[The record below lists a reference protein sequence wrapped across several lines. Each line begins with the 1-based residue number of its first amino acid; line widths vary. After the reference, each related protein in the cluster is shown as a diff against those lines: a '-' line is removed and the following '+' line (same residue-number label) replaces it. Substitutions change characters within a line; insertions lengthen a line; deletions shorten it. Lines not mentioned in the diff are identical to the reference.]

1 MQSDMLAK
9 CIAIS
14 RSHFLNVPYKD
25 LTIDQ
30 IYGVDDIGNKASRIC
45 HYCSVDVLKNILE
58 NESLRFSDVRFLN
71 DSTEFIEIIPLVKYV
86 AQHEEYASEFIDMIL
101 NESLIKELESY
112 RQPYIG
118 KEKIRKIMR
127 KKSIEHIR
135 VLFQRTKIHLLCGII
150 MQHLEVVLILFLI
163 LHGICLRAAI
173 SRK

>member
-30 IYGVDDIGNKASRIC
+30 IYGVDGIGNKASRIC

-71 DSTEFIEIIPLVKYV
+71 DSTELSEICCT
-86 AQHEEYASEFIDMIL
+86 A
-101 NESLIKELESY
+101 
-112 RQPYIG
+112 
-118 KEKIRKIMR
+118 
-127 KKSIEHIR
+127 
-135 VLFQRTKIHLLCGII
+135 
-150 MQHLEVVLILFLI
+150 
-163 LHGICLRAAI
+163 
-173 SRK
+173 

>member
-1 MQSDMLAK
+1 MQSDVLAK

-30 IYGVDDIGNKASRIC
+30 IYGVDGIGNKASRIC

-86 AQHEEYASEFIDMIL
+86 AQHEEYASELPLCQFLDQCMQNFSVDNIV
-101 NESLIKELESY
+101 N
-112 RQPYIG
+112 
-118 KEKIRKIMR
+118 KI
-127 KKSIEHIR
+127 
-135 VLFQRTKIHLLCGII
+135 F
-150 MQHLEVVLILFLI
+150 
-163 LHGICLRAAI
+163 
-173 SRK
+173 